1 MTAGDPEAAPPPRPP
16 RHRLHPLTLT
26 ATSWRTARMEPARV
40 IVPALVIFG
49 LDAIQGTFYTEIAVD
64 HLGIGSIIGAVLFG
78 ASTLG
83 LTFYAGM
90 LERLVG
96 SVERNEPAQ
105 PVFVGAADPALAAP
119 AGGRG
124 DPGRDRRRGLAGAR
138 RSRV

>member
-1 MTAGDPEAAPPPRPP
+1 MA
-16 RHRLHPLTLT
+16 
-26 ATSWRTARMEPARV
+26 WRTARMEPARV

-49 LDAIQGTFYTEIAVD
+49 LDAIEGTFFTEVAVD
-64 HLGIGSIIGAVLFG
+64 HLGWESLAGVFIFG

-105 PVFVGAADPALAAP
+105 PVFMVLRTPAVAAP
-119 AGGRG
+119 AGGAGDSDRG
-124 DPGRDRRRGLAGAR
+124 RRRGLAGCW
-138 RSRV
+138 SFRV